1 MRRDL
6 MKVFK
11 FLLLFWLLLPATAVA
26 AAPSGSSQLE
36 GSDTSRNEKK
46 EEINLNLDEKLFGK
60 SGQINEAARYNLTT
74 PRGTLKNLFFS
85 AGAKEYEQA
94 AKSLDLRDIENKE
107 MGPELAGKLRY
118 VLSNRLDL
126 KYEILPN
133 SPKGLTKQEIEKGH
147 PLRRTILLAEF
158 TIEKNKFP
166 IELVRIDRDE
176 KKIWVFSGE
185 TVNGIEKLFRHTGVG
200 RFTFMIPFHLLE
212 YDILG
217 ISLFRIALM
226 FIAILISWFLA
237 GIFRRY
243 IFFTASRLIR
253 QNKSLWNQNFWTFLS
268 KSCLALLFFS
278 LLWLASKLLIGLPP
292 RWSDLYNKLLFFGIV
307 GSMTWFLIRSIT
319 MVASVK
325 GAVRLQQLEDKDVFL
340 ARSFNTQLTVL
351 RRSVN
356 VIVFAIGMSIALSA
370 FDWFSSIGMS
380 LLASAGL
387 LGIIIGIGAQRSLA
401 NIFAGLQLALTQP
414 VRIGDMV
421 VFEGEWGYIEDI
433 TYTYVVL
440 RIWDLRRMIVPTTKI
455 IDEALYNFSRGE
467 LTLYGTVYLYLD
479 YSMPIEIIRE
489 RLKEIVAGD
498 ENHDG
503 NIASVLVTDCR
514 DWVMEVRVLVSAHD
528 GLSAWYLR
536 CKVRE
541 QLIAFLQEYEGG
553 RYLPRSRVV
562 MEQDKDFGK
571 AESAS
576 YDQQTGKQMK
586 SEEEEKGVG
595 SRDDSEAPV
604 DENKEE

>member
-1 MRRDL
+1 
-6 MKVFK
+6 
-11 FLLLFWLLLPATAVA
+11 
-26 AAPSGSSQLE
+26 
-36 GSDTSRNEKK
+36 
-46 EEINLNLDEKLFGK
+46 
-60 SGQINEAARYNLTT
+60 
-74 PRGTLKNLFFS
+74 
-85 AGAKEYEQA
+85 
-94 AKSLDLRDIENKE
+94 
-107 MGPELAGKLRY
+107 
-118 VLSNRLDL
+118 
-126 KYEILPN
+126 
-133 SPKGLTKQEIEKGH
+133 
-147 PLRRTILLAEF
+147 
-158 TIEKNKFP
+158 
-166 IELVRIDRDE
+166 
-176 KKIWVFSGE
+176 
-185 TVNGIEKLFRHTGVG
+185 
-200 RFTFMIPFHLLE
+200 
-212 YDILG
+212 
-217 ISLFRIALM
+217 
-226 FIAILISWFLA
+226 
-237 GIFRRY
+237 
-243 IFFTASRLIR
+243 
-253 QNKSLWNQNFWTFLS
+253 
-268 KSCLALLFFS
+268 
-278 LLWLASKLLIGLPP
+278 
-292 RWSDLYNKLLFFGIV
+292 
-307 GSMTWFLIRSIT
+307 

-541 QLIAFLQEYEGG
+541 QLIAFLQEYESG